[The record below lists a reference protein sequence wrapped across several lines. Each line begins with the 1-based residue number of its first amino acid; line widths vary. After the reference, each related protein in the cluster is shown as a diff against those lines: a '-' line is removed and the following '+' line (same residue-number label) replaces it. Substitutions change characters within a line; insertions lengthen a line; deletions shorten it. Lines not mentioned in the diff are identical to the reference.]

1 MRRSISRRLF
11 IASTAMTP
19 LTPVTITS
27 AAGGA
32 KSDWL
37 HTRTPAF
44 SLYGRVS
51 EKTLVQMA
59 QDLQDFDGLLR
70 ILHGVDAQPNGKPL
84 PIYLVPRR
92 FDLQRVKPGLASGV
106 GGFYTSSIGEIFAV
120 MSVEGGE
127 DQGRRVLF
135 HEYTHH
141 FMKQHAPAAYPAWL
155 VEGYAEYFMTARFKP
170 DVVEL
175 GVTSP
180 RIAWLRGTSW
190 TPFKEILGRRALTGG
205 RADIVSFYAQSWILT
220 HYMMSDPERLKR
232 FARYARGVADGGDP
246 VGLMPEA
253 AGVPLEDLPR
263 VLRDHMAALPGRR
276 MARPPSTAG
285 ALEVTRLPASADDLI
300 LENQRLKMGVPK
312 PEREK
317 ALAMIRERAARY
329 PGDRLAEMTL
339 ARAENDYGDRAKAQ
353 ALLKQRIATDPRDV
367 EAIQTLGYSYMLQ
380 ARVDRAQAPKLL
392 NEARDWFGKGFAVDR
407 DNALLLYDYAIS
419 RRGEPGYPNDN
430 AVNVLLR
437 AQELAPQVP
446 QFRIAAADAL
456 MRRDRFEEAAAMLEP
471 VFNDPHVG
479 PEAAEAQRRFEEAI
493 ARRRPVETVE
503 DGDKSG

>member
-1 MRRSISRRLF
+1 M
-11 IASTAMTP
+11 TAAAAAP
-19 LTPVTITS
+19 LM
-27 AAGGA
+27 AMAGGA
-32 KSDWL
+32 LAQESDWL
-37 HTRTPAF
+37 HTQTPAF
-44 SLYGRVS
+44 SLYGRVG
-51 EKTLVQMA
+51 EKALVQMA
-59 QDLQDFDGLLR
+59 KDLEAFDGLLR
-70 ILHGVDAQPNGKPL
+70 SLHGVDARPSGKPL

-106 GGFYTSSIGEIFAV
+106 GGFYTASIGEIFAV

-141 FMKQHAPAAYPAWL
+141 FMKQHAPAAYPSWL

-180 RIAWLRGTSW
+180 RIAWLRGSSW
-190 TPFKEILGRRALTGG
+190 TPYKEILGRRALTGG
-205 RADIVSFYAQSWILT
+205 RADIVAFYAQSWILT

-246 VGLMPEA
+246 VALMPEA
-253 AGVPLEDLPR
+253 AGVSLEDLPR
-263 VLRDHMAALPGRR
+263 VLRDHMGSLPGRR
-276 MARPPSTAG
+276 MARPPLAVG
-285 ALEVTRLPASADDLI
+285 EFKVTRLPSSADDLI

-312 PEREK
+312 EEREK

-339 ARAENDYGDRAKAQ
+339 ARAENDFGDRAKAQ
-353 ALLKQRIATDPRDV
+353 VLLKQRVAADPRDI
-367 EAIQTLGYSYMLQ
+367 EALQTLGYSYMLQ
-380 ARVDRAQAPKLL
+380 ARVDRAQAPTLL

-407 DNALLLYDYAIS
+407 DSALLLYDYAIS

-456 MRRDRFEEAAAMLEP
+456 MRRDRFDEAAAMVEP
-471 VFNDPHVG
+471 VFNDPHAS
-479 PEAAEAQRRFEEAI
+479 PQAAEAKRRFDEAI
-493 ARRRPVETVE
+493 ARRRPAPAVEE
-503 DGDKSG
+503 GDKNG